1 MNGVLSLH
9 RTILRPADAES
20 AEQLLRSEGRKYIA
34 PLDGILKIDALPYK
48 ITRRMMTETAFWAQ
62 NQTSFREASSVIKKI
77 YGFRISTDTVRRVAV
92 YVGALI
98 YQKDTAEAEKIYQG
112 QCRMEMGHSKKGTL
126 YIQTDGAALNT
137 RHKDEN
143 GSTWRENKLG
153 IVFSSD
159 NIITTKNRRGEKER
173 HIQKKEYTS
182 YVGSAGEFKK
192 YLFACAVRNGYGD
205 YEKTVVLS
213 DGATWIRNMCEE
225 IFPDAV
231 QILDLYHLCENT
243 YEYAK
248 AIFHEKE
255 EEYRP
260 WAEKVISWLKEGARE
275 KVMTEL
281 KKYRKRR
288 LKKGT
293 VNLPVYIENN
303 WHKIDYP
310 EYQKQ
315 GFYVGSGAIESG
327 NKVVLQK
334 RLKLAGMRWEPE
346 TAQYL
351 LTLRSKYESGL
362 WKEDVEKY
370 IDKYSFE

>member
-1 MNGVLSLH
+1 
-9 RTILRPADAES
+9 
-20 AEQLLRSEGRKYIA
+20 
-34 PLDGILKIDALPYK
+34 
-48 ITRRMMTETAFWAQ
+48 MMTEIAFWAQ
-62 NQTSFREASSVIKKI
+62 NQTSFREASNIIKKI
-77 YGFRISTDTVRRVAV
+77 YGFQVSADTVRRVAASI
-92 YVGALI
+92 GALV
-98 YQKDTAEAEKIYQG
+98 YQKDTVEAEKIQEERC
-112 QCRMEMGHSKKGTL
+112 QMEMCCSKKGTL
-126 YIQTDGAALNT
+126 YIQVDVAARNT
-137 RHKDEN
+137 RHKDKN

-159 NIITTKNRRGEKER
+159 NILTTRNQRGEQER
-173 HIQKKEYTS
+173 HIQKKEDTS
-182 YVGSAGEFKK
+182 YVGSAEDFKK

-205 YEKTVVLS
+205 YEKIVVLS
-213 DGATWIRNMCEE
+213 DGAAWIRTMCEE
-225 IFPDAV
+225 VFPDAV
-231 QILDLYHLCENT
+231 QILDLFHLCENT
-243 YEYAK
+243 QEYAK

-260 WAEKVISWLKEGARE
+260 WAEKVVNWLKEGECE
-275 KVMTEL
+275 KGMVEL
-281 KKYRKRR
+281 KKYRRRR

-303 WHKIDYP
+303 WHKINYP

-351 LTLRSKYESGL
+351 LTLRAKYESGL
-362 WKEDVEKY
+362 WKEDVVNY
-370 IDKYSFE
+370 IDQYSFK

>member
-1 MNGVLSLH
+1 M
-9 RTILRPADAES
+9 
-20 AEQLLRSEGRKYIA
+20 
-34 PLDGILKIDALPYK
+34 
-48 ITRRMMTETAFWAQ
+48 
-62 NQTSFREASSVIKKI
+62 
-77 YGFRISTDTVRRVAV
+77 
-92 YVGALI
+92 
-98 YQKDTAEAEKIYQG
+98 
-112 QCRMEMGHSKKGTL
+112 
-126 YIQTDGAALNT
+126 
-137 RHKDEN
+137 
-143 GSTWRENKLG
+143 
-153 IVFSSD
+153 
-159 NIITTKNRRGEKER
+159 
-173 HIQKKEYTS
+173 
-182 YVGSAGEFKK
+182 GEFKK

-213 DGATWIRNMCEE
+213 DGAAWIRNMCEE
-225 IFPDAV
+225 MFPDAI

-255 EEYRP
+255 DEYRP
-260 WAEKVISWLKEGARE
+260 WAEKVITWLKEGKRE

-281 KKYRKRR
+281 KKYRRRR

-351 LTLRSKYESGL
+351 LTLRAKYESGL
-362 WKEDVEKY
+362 WKKDVV
-370 IDKYSFE
+370 D